1 MKKYL
6 FGLVIIIL
14 ISLINNNVYGQYL
27 YDYSKDLSVIMK
39 VNQELY
45 TIKRHGE
52 YNNQLYIVSR
62 DTVPIDTLEYNPTK
76 YIYLKESN
84 VLYYI
89 KKNKTEKDKIYSY
102 NFINT
107 TNSKHTEYDIGP
119 NERIAG
125 YIDNIMVLYKEKSYG
140 DIWRKTDI
148 IINYLNL
155 NDGQKTIKFKDNITN
170 VYEDRHAIFRDF
182 SFSENL
188 EKLLVITGKRIRAKS
203 RMTMEPYKGY
213 IIDIQNEDINR
224 FNTNLLN
231 KKGSG
236 NFIKSSFDNNLIL
249 KSSET
254 SKLGKTTSRD
264 QYILN
269 DKFELI
275 SECLYR
281 DYEIYGYE
289 YTNNVRKKAFLESQ
303 LDNGEKKILTQPI
316 LGGLEIL
323 FYKIYHNKEI
333 KKEDLSNKNLF
344 HLKLMKNMVFA
355 KHNYKFDTKYYQA
368 FFNQY
373 YFYSEKR
380 DSRTKKVNSHLTD
393 IDKHNLKLIKEEI
406 EKRKE

>member
-1 MKKYL
+1 MKMYYS
-6 FGLVIIIL
+6 IL
-14 ISLINNNVYGQYL
+14 ILVLLLVNGNALGQSLFNDSKYSYPITKINKNIYSISGTIVYQ
-27 YDYSKDLSVIMK
+27 DSI
-39 VNQELY
+39 
-45 TIKRHGE
+45 
-52 YNNQLYIVSR
+52 
-62 DTVPIDTLEYNPTK
+62 PIDTLK
-76 YIYLKESN
+76 YVPSDFMFSNTNLLTYYGTEHDTIYC
-84 VLYYI
+84 
-89 KKNKTEKDKIYSY
+89 Y
-102 NFINT
+102 NFINK
-107 TNSKHTEYDIGP
+107 TNRKIITLDL
-119 NERIAG
+119 NERIVG
-125 YIDNIMVLYKEKSYG
+125 YIDNKMVLYKEKNYG
-140 DIWRKTDI
+140 DIWRETNI
-148 IINYLNL
+148 IIKYLNL
-155 NDGQKTIKFKDNITN
+155 NNGKKTIKFKDNIAN
-170 VYEDRHAIFRDF
+170 IYEDRHEIFHDF
-182 SFSENL
+182 SFSDNL

-203 RMTMEPYKGY
+203 RMTMEPYRGY
-213 IIDIQNEDINR
+213 IIDIQNGDINR
-224 FNTNLLN
+224 FNTKLLN
-231 KKGSG
+231 KRGSG

-380 DSRTKKVNSHLTD
+380 DSRTKKVNSLLTD

-406 EKRKE
+406 ARRKE